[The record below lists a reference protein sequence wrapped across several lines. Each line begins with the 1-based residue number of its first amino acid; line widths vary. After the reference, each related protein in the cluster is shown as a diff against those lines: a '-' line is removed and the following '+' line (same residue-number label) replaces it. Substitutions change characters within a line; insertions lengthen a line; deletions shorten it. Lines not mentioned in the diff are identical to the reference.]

1 MLCPIYLWLV
11 FRYGVIFA
19 VSVMGLILVFPS
31 CLLMVYKNSAEPWK
45 FISYCK
51 TQVLSVLKW
60 MFPKTDRWCPPL
72 SFFLGRSR
80 SKEKTDSGESSK
92 EKKKDKDD
100 KEDEKEKDAGVCLL
114 T

>member
-1 MLCPIYLWLV
+1 MQLSSGHYFFV
-11 FRYGVIFA
+11 
-19 VSVMGLILVFPS
+19 VFPK
-31 CLLMVYKNSAEPWK
+31 CLLTEYKNAIDSWK
-45 FISYCK
+45 FISYLK
-51 TQVLSVLKW
+51 SKVQVFLKW
-60 MFPKTDRWCPPL
+60 IFPNTNKWCL
-72 SFFLGRSR
+72 SLFFGRSR